1 MLVVIFEC
9 ILESRLP
16 VSKGIRGSRSDLDKI
31 EVMKIFLGVLE
42 TDIIKMVVG
51 IGNVH
56 PRALARGDELETVF
70 VGELLCRL
78 GQKSGILPFGQEG
91 AIPRQ
96 NEVVEV
102 ANLAEEEDDDG
113 EEDVLSKARDNTIS
127 STDSRHGIRVAT
139 SSTRST
145 LTDSARTTLSM
156 INASH
161 PETDTSVM
169 TMSFNDDPTI
179 IPPATPRVFTQQ
191 SIPHSTHLSP
201 HVTYTP
207 RRVTRSAR
215 GWRCII
221 LQLLP
226 QARSSNST
234 HRLDR
239 DR

>member
-1 MLVVIFEC
+1 MYPRIQA
-9 ILESRLP
+9 
-16 VSKGIRGSRSDLDKI
+16 SKGIRGSRSDLDKI

-51 IGNVH
+51 MGDVH
-56 PRALARGDELETVF
+56 PRALARGEELETVF

-78 GQKSGILPFGQEG
+78 GQKSGILPLGYEG
-91 AIPRQ
+91 ANARQ
-96 NEVVEV
+96 SEVVEV
-102 ANLAEEEDDDG
+102 AELAEEEDDDG
-113 EEDVLSKARDNTIS
+113 EEDVLRKARDNTIS
-127 STDSRHGIRVAT
+127 STDSRHGIRAAT
-139 SSTRST
+139 PSTRST

-161 PETDTSVM
+161 PEIDTSVM
-169 TMSFNDDPTI
+169 TMSFNDDRTTT
-179 IPPATPRVFTQQ
+179 PPATPRVFTQQ

-201 HVTYTP
+201 QVTYTP

-226 QARSSNST
+226 QARHSNPI

-239 DR
+239 GR